1 MKKIIWLIITGLF
14 IAQLLV
20 PVRGQSMNSRW
31 EKEGYKVESFGHKDL
46 AAWDAHGMGAI
57 EANHGQSVMH
67 ESPGSLGY
75 MLVSPK
81 SYGKNTIVSFDVLTL
96 NAATVLVVE
105 MAAHNSSNF
114 ELSLDAAYDGNVKYL
129 FENVQMYMFAFH
141 NAAHNKTGP
150 FVRKYPEPGA
160 EPLAAA
166 SENVMKV
173 GQYHHVEIGNE
184 EGELWFKID
193 GKRIWKVKDPSFY
206 EGGKVILRIRGTAH
220 ETASCI
226 IKNLN
231 IYYRD
236 G

>member
-1 MKKIIWLIITGLF
+1 MKKIIWLFVTGLL
-14 IAQLLV
+14 ISHLLV
-20 PVRGQSMNSRW
+20 PLKGQTMNAPW
-31 EKEGYKVESFGHKDL
+31 VKKGYNVESFGHKDL
-46 AAWDAHGMGAI
+46 AEWNAYGIGAN
-57 EANHGQSVMH
+57 EANHGQTVMH
-67 ESPGSLGY
+67 ESAGSLGY

-105 MAAHNSSNF
+105 MAAHNSPNF
-114 ELSLDAAYDGNVKYL
+114 DLNLEAGYDGNVKYL

-141 NAAHNKTGP
+141 NAAHNKKGP
-150 FVRKYPEPGA
+150 FVRKYPEPGT

-166 SENVMKV
+166 SKNMMQV
-173 GQYHHVEIGNE
+173 GKYHHVEMGIE

-193 GKRIWKVKDPSFY
+193 GKRVWKTRDQEYHK
-206 EGGKVILRIRGTAH
+206 GGKVILRIRGTAH

-231 IYYRD
+231 IYHKD
-236 G
+236 A

>member
-1 MKKIIWLIITGLF
+1 MKRIIWLIITGLF

-75 MLVSPK
+75 MLVSPE
-81 SYGKNTIVSFDVLTL
+81 SYGKNAIVSFDVLTL
-96 NAATVLVVE
+96 NPATVLIVE
-105 MAAHNSSNF
+105 MAAHTGPDF
-114 ELSLDAAYDGNVKYL
+114 DLKLEADYDGNVNYL
-129 FENVQMYMFAFH
+129 KKNVHMYMFAFH

-150 FVRKYPEPGA
+150 FVRKYPEPGS
-160 EPLAAA
+160 EPLVAATK
-166 SENVMKV
+166 NVMQLGK
-173 GQYHHVEIGNE
+173 YHHVELGVE
-184 EGELWFKID
+184 QGALWFIID
-193 GKRIWKVKDPSFY
+193 GKRIWKVDDPAPY
-206 EGGKVILRIRGTAH
+206 KGGKVILRIRGTAH

-231 IYYRD
+231 IFQKD
-236 G
+236 